1 MIPTTT
7 SISRQSLLSG
17 KYPQELDKPFSLSN
31 EEKEFFAA
39 AESHG
44 YAGNQVMYSRDY
56 EPDIRAFTKLI
67 TIIVN
72 DIDEIVHGQKQG
84 RAGMYNDMELL
95 GKTGKLQNLIKHLYK
110 QEFNVFITSDH
121 GNTPCVGVGSFRS
134 GIEIETRS
142 ARMAV
147 MKDFAEKNDLLAQN
161 TTEYPG
167 YYLDKSYQYYICNH
181 GISFDSRGKLV
192 MTHGGISLD
201 EIIVPFIKITGVD

>member
-1 MIPTTT
+1 
-7 SISRQSLLSG
+7 
-17 KYPQELDKPFSLSN
+17 
-31 EEKEFFAA
+31 
-39 AESHG
+39 
-44 YAGNQVMYSRDY
+44 
-56 EPDIRAFTKLI
+56 
-67 TIIVN
+67 
-72 DIDEIVHGQKQG
+72 
-84 RAGMYNDMELL
+84 MYNDMELL

-110 QEFNVFITSDH
+110 QDFSVFITSDH

-147 MKDFAEKNDLLAQN
+147 MKDFAEKNELLEQN

-167 YYLDKSYQYYICNH
+167 YYLDKSYQYYICNQ
-181 GISFDSRGKLV
+181 GKSFDTRGKLV